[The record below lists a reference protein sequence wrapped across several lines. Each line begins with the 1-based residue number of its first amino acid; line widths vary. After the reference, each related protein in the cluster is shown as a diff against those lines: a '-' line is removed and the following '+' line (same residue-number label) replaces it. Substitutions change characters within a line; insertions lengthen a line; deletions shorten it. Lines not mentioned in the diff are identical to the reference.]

1 MTKNVLI
8 LGKDGQLGKS
18 LKKVF
23 PQALFYSRNECDLT
37 SQEDIQNLPWEN
49 IDILINAAAYT
60 AVDSAETHEGTLLAE
75 NINFRAPEF
84 IAQLSNQHD
93 VVLVHISTDYVF
105 DGTKTQPYS
114 EDDSY
119 SPLSV
124 YGKTKA
130 QGDEA
135 VSQILKHYILR
146 TSWVIGEGHNFVR
159 TMASL
164 ASKGVAPSVVND
176 QVGRLTFTEDL
187 AGAISHLLNTQ
198 APYGTYNCTN
208 TGEPASWADIAQEVF
223 ISVGA
228 DASTVT
234 GVSTEAYYA
243 GKENIAPR
251 PLMSVLDTS
260 KIEATGFTAPEW
272 RKRLVSYLQQS

>member
-23 PQALFYSRNECDLT
+23 PQALLFSRNECDLT
-37 SQEDIQNLPWEN
+37 SQEDIQNLPWKN

-60 AVDSAETHEGTLLAE
+60 AVDSAETSEGALLAE
-75 NINFRAPEF
+75 KINFRAPEL
-84 IAQLSNQHD
+84 IAQLSNQHN

-105 DGTKTQPYS
+105 DGTKTQPYT
-114 EDDSY
+114 EIDSY

-130 QGDEA
+130 QGDET
-135 VSQILKHYILR
+135 VSLTLKHYILR
-146 TSWVIGEGHNFVR
+146 TSWVIGEGNNFVR
-159 TMASL
+159 TMVTL

-187 AGAISHLLNTQ
+187 AEAIAHLLDTQ

-228 DASTVT
+228 DASSVT
-234 GVSTEAYYA
+234 GVSTAEYYA
-243 GKENIAPR
+243 GKDNIAPR
-251 PLMSVLDTS
+251 PLMSVLDTT
-260 KIEATGFTAPEW
+260 KIEATGFTAPDW
-272 RKRLVSYLQQS
+272 KTRLSEYLKS

>member
-23 PQALFYSRNECDLT
+23 PNALFYSRNECDLT
-37 SQEDIQNLPWEN
+37 SREDIQNLPWEN

-60 AVDSAETHEGTLLAE
+60 AVDSAETVEGQLLAE
-75 NINFRAPEF
+75 NINFRGPEQL
-84 IAQLSNQHD
+84 AELSNQYD
-93 VVLVHISTDYVF
+93 VVLVHVSTDYVF
-105 DGTKTQPYS
+105 DGTKNRPYT
-114 EDDSY
+114 EDDPF

-135 VSQILKHYILR
+135 VSRTHKHYILR
-146 TSWVIGEGHNFVR
+146 TSWVIGEGDNFVR
-159 TMASL
+159 TMATL
-164 ASKGVAPSVVND
+164 ARKGVAPSVVND
-176 QVGRLTFTEDL
+176 QVGRLTFTDDL
-187 AGAISHLLNTQ
+187 AQVIFHFLDIK

-208 TGEPASWADIAQEVF
+208 SGEPTSWANIAQEVF
-223 ISVGA
+223 TFVGA
-228 DASTVT
+228 DPFAVK
-234 GVSTEAYYA
+234 GVSTAEYVA
-243 GKENIAPR
+243 GKDNIAPR

-260 KIEATGFTAPEW
+260 KIEATGFTSPDWKTRLWEYL
-272 RKRLVSYLQQS
+272 KR